1 MRIILTKDMDALGLA
16 GQIVRVSAGYA
27 RNKLLPEN
35 LAVEATAI
43 NLKRYE
49 KTQAEFEV
57 RSQKDK
63 DRAQA
68 LAERIEER
76 VLTISQKAGEQDK
89 LYGSV
94 TSMDLAEALTQQGI
108 DVDRRKIRIAD
119 PIKSL
124 GEYQV
129 PIRLHNEVTAT
140 IRVLV
145 VRAEE

>member
-140 IRVLV
+140 IRVSV

>member
-1 MRIILTKDMDALGLA
+1 MRIILTKDVDALGLA
-16 GQIVRVSAGYA
+16 GQIVRVSAGFA

-68 LAERIEER
+68 LAERIEEL

-94 TSMDLAEALTQQGI
+94 TSMDLAEALTRQGI

-124 GEYQV
+124 GEFQV

-140 IRVLV
+140 IRVSV

>member
-1 MRIILTKDMDALGLA
+1 MRVILTKDVDALGLA
-16 GQIVRVSAGYA
+16 GQIVRVSPGHA

-35 LAVEATAI
+35 LAVEATSA

-49 KTQAEFEV
+49 KTQAEFQV

-63 DRAQA
+63 DRAKV
-68 LAERIEER
+68 LAERIEDL
-76 VLTISQKAGEQDK
+76 VLTIPQKAGEQDK

-108 DVDRRKIRIAD
+108 DVDRRKIRIAE

-124 GEYQV
+124 GEFQV

-140 IRVLV
+140 IRVSV